1 MGLNVEKHSGIDI
14 DIDAAFKMLTN
25 VANAA
30 NARGLRKLRTVAV
43 LQMNVGIRS
52 AFAGGRNPM
61 GGAWPKRKGGQ
72 SHSPLVRTGTLA
84 QNVHGE
90 TVIRGSRLFIYGAV
104 DDARSGK
111 GSLHELAGV
120 LFFGRRKGPA
130 PMPARPF
137 AGIGKHGISLIAETL
152 NRQIGRVK

>member
-1 MGLNVEKHSGIDI
+1 VAVNKGAVTV

-30 NARGLRKLRTVAV
+30 NARGLRKLRIIAV
-43 LQMNVGIRS
+43 GQMDLGIRS
-52 AFAGGRNPM
+52 AFSGARNPM

-84 QNVHGE
+84 QNVHGDTE
-90 TVIRGSRLFIYGAV
+90 IKGNRLFIHGAI

-120 LFFGRRKGPA
+120 LFFGRRKGNA

-137 AGIGKHGISLIAETL
+137 AGISKHGQRLIADTL
-152 NRQIGRVK
+152 RRQIERVK